1 MADETIADLSLAD
14 AARALAAKKFSS
26 VEATEACLARL
37 ERFAPR
43 LNCVAALDR
52 DDALKQARAADAE
65 IAKGKAKPLLGVP
78 LAHKD
83 MYYRKGR
90 ISGCGS
96 KIRADFV
103 PDQTAFALQKLDAA
117 GALDIARLA
126 MVEFALGVTGHNPL
140 MGTPR
145 NPWNPD
151 YVTGGS
157 SSGSG
162 VAVSGRMVYAA
173 LGSDTG
179 GSIRFPASCCGL
191 VGLKATYGRVS
202 RRGAMGLS
210 ASMDTVG
217 ALTRTVEDA
226 ALMLQVIA
234 GHDPEDATTSRRPVP
249 DYMADIEKGAKGLRV
264 GVPDSYFH
272 DTVDPEV
279 RGLVEKSLDALKAAG
294 ATVIEVPIPDISA
307 ANPLT
312 TMITATEGASL
323 HERWLK
329 DRTADYGPQTLGRLL
344 AGLFV
349 PGSLYVDALRLRKKM
364 VREFVATVFD
374 SCDVLHVPMMTVPVP
389 TIAESDTAA
398 NPGFGKFIVAMGH
411 CSRPFNWLG
420 LPVASMPCGFTKN
433 GLPTAFQLAA
443 RPFAEATILRALRAY
458 ERETPWT
465 STAPDMKKIS
475 G

>member
-1 MADETIADLSLAD
+1 MADESIADLSLAD
-14 AARALAAKKFSS
+14 AARALAAKKFTS

-37 ERFAPR
+37 ERFAPK
-43 LNCVAALDR
+43 LNCLAGLDR
-52 DDALKQARAADAE
+52 DGALGQARAADAA
-65 IAKGKAKPLLGVP
+65 IAKGVSKPLLGVP

-90 ISGCGS
+90 ESACGS
-96 KIRADFV
+96 KIRAGFV
-103 PDQTAFALQKLDAA
+103 PGQTAFALEKLDAA
-117 GALDIARLA
+117 GALDVARLA
-126 MVEFALGVTGHNPL
+126 MVEFALGVTGHNPIV
-140 MGTPR
+140 GTPR

-162 VAVSGRMVYAA
+162 VAVAGRMVFAA

-191 VGLKATYGRVS
+191 VGLKPTYGRVS

-234 GHDPEDATTSRRPVP
+234 GHDPEDATSSRLPVP
-249 DYMADIEKGAKGLRV
+249 DYRMDLDKGVKGLRV
-264 GVPDSYFH
+264 GVPDSYFY
-272 DTVDPEV
+272 DTVDAEV
-279 RGLVEKSLDALKAAG
+279 RALAEKSLDVLKTAG
-294 ATVIEVPIPDISA
+294 ATVVKVPIPDISA

-323 HERWLK
+323 HARWLK

-349 PGSLYVDALRLRKKM
+349 PGNLYVDALRLRKQM
-364 VREFVATVFD
+364 ARAFVATVFD
-374 SCDVLHVPMMTVPVP
+374 ACDVLHVPMMTVPVP
-389 TIAESDTAA
+389 TIAESDTAS

-420 LPVASMPCGFTKN
+420 LPVASMPCGFTKS
-433 GLPTAFQLAA
+433 GVDVDRA
-443 RPFAEATILRALRAY
+443 RHGEDRRLN
-458 ERETPWT
+458 W
-465 STAPDMKKIS
+465 KIS